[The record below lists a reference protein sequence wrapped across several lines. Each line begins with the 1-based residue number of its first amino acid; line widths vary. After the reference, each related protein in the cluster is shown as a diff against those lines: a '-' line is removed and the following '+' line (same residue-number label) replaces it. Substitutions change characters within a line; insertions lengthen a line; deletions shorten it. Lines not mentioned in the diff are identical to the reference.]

1 MTQKHR
7 RMFDTAHFPS
17 WYRAV
22 LLAMFA
28 VMASPARLAAGDLTV
43 EVQSRA
49 GVAASAEVKSRDTA
63 FPRTATDGRW
73 AFDLR
78 SRPAISI
85 PVSITVPSPPAGY
98 QSEQMNFQIPFFAD
112 RDQDYPLATAIANDP
127 TSDLEGVGP
136 FLAEMGQPGFS
147 YGSSSLLYQRASR
160 LWQERLK
167 QLANRGPNGDDVGIA
182 YWLLFAA
189 ADLAKQYYYQPG
201 NTVLEAAAWMSKLP
215 NRAFL
220 YQSVPR
226 ATVDTLL
233 KQLQGS
239 NATIYEAAI
248 GRLQAARSTDRDFA
262 CSRFRRPDS
271 DFNTFTDPEK
281 ARIDPA
287 GSLTL
292 RIKES
297 VTWCAAQLAS
307 NAAKPGA
314 GLTDEQT
321 QDIRSTVD
329 AARSAIGTVP
339 GPARTGTNA
348 RFIQQNI
355 KIIESIVGKSK

>member
-1 MTQKHR
+1 MQKHR
-7 RMFDTAHFPS
+7 HMFYPFRFPFRH
-17 WYRAV
+17 RAV
-22 LLAMFA
+22 LRAMFFVLA
-28 VMASPARLAAGDLTV
+28 LATRLSAGDLTV

-49 GVAASAEVKSRDTA
+49 GVAATAEVKSRDTA

-78 SRPAISI
+78 SRPVISI
-85 PVSITVPSPPAGY
+85 PISITVPSLPAGY
-98 QSEQMNFQIPFFAD
+98 QSEQMNFQIPYFAD
-112 RDQDYPLATAIANDP
+112 RDQDYPLATAIVNDP

-136 FLAEMGQPGFS
+136 FLTEMGQPGFR
-147 YGSSSLLYQRASR
+147 YGSSSLLYQRANR

-167 QLANRGPNGDDVGIA
+167 QLAKRGPNGDDVGIA

-226 ATVDTLL
+226 TTVDTLL

-239 NATIYEAAI
+239 NATIYEAAL

-262 CSRFRRPDS
+262 CSRFRRLDS
-271 DFNTFTDPEK
+271 DFNNFTDPEK
-281 ARIDPA
+281 ARIDPI

-307 NAAKPGA
+307 NAGKPGA

-321 QDIRSTVD
+321 QDIGRAVD
-329 AARSAIGTVP
+329 EARSAINTASA
-339 GPARTGTNA
+339 PARTGTNA
-348 RFIQQNI
+348 RLIQQNI
-355 KIIESIVGKSK
+355 KFIESLVGKSK